1 MTASPPAKPPNR
13 LAIAAVSL
21 WTGLIVLVSHW
32 MAQQSQRWLPV
43 QASSAAPLVDGLF
56 GFETGLG
63 TFIFLGVLTVMAW
76 SLLFHR
82 ARKYDESD
90 AEPIEGNT
98 RLEIIWTVIPLVL
111 VLLIAANAIRVNR
124 VLGVLGPMEHVHG
137 GTQGAAAAT
146 STAAPGADPSGMVT
160 SAAAASELQ
169 VEVIARQ
176 WSWEFRYPLADG
188 DHPGGPGAPHGAEA
202 GRREASGLEAGG
214 LTAEHGRL
222 ATVSST
228 ELHLPVN
235 RPVSF
240 RLLSEDVLHGF
251 YVPAFRLKQDVV
263 PGQAI
268 SFRLTPTRLGRYR
281 LRDSQFSGTWF
292 AANQADVVVESPAA
306 FAHWLELGVQQP
318 LQPGLSPAAD
328 DYARRQQ
335 RPGNGWATV
344 VPAPPPLV
352 NVPGSAS
359 LPHDA

>member
-1 MTASPPAKPPNR
+1 MTATSPAKPPNR
-13 LAIAAVSL
+13 LAIAAVGL

-63 TFIFLGVLTVMAW
+63 TFIFLGVMTVLAW

-98 RLEIIWTVIPLVL
+98 RLEIVWTVIPLVL

-137 GTQGAAAAT
+137 GAAPTGAV
-146 STAAPGADPSGMVT
+146 APGAEGSGPVT
-160 SAAAASELQ
+160 SASATSGAAVSELQ

-176 WSWEFRYPLADG
+176 WSWEFRYPLGEG
-188 DHPGGPGAPHGAEA
+188 DAQPHGDLAGRPGASGGAGSGEA
-202 GRREASGLEAGG
+202 AAAHAVP
-214 LTAEHGRL
+214 T
-222 ATVSST
+222 TVSST

-268 SFRLTPTRLGRYR
+268 NFRLTPTRSGRYR

-306 FAHWLELGVQQP
+306 FAHWLELAVQQP

-328 DYARRQQ
+328 DYSRRQQ
-335 RPGNGWATV
+335 RPANGWATV

-352 NVPGSAS
+352 NVPGSAA